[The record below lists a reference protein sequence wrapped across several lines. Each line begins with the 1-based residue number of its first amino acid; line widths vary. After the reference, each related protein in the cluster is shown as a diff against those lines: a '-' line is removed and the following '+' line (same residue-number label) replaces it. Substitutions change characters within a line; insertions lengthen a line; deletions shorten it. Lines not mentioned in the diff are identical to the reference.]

1 MITSFR
7 RLCCSAVGI
16 AALSAPLM
24 AEQRM
29 VFCEEFTATWC
40 VYCPP
45 VGTCLSGLMDANP
58 DRFIFVQTHASDAFA
73 TTWGNQRMSFY
84 SVPGFPTTWM
94 DGTIGRVGQY
104 ANSVYINDF
113 NARRNVPTDV
123 TMSLTSEHVDGAS
136 FNVGVTVGIEA
147 SGTAHTMRVHILQ
160 VLDHAP
166 AGTHYRNCF
175 VQNAPVQTITLQP
188 GQSQTLNAAFTM
200 TGTSWT
206 PSTNRDELKIIAFAQ
221 LANSTGP
228 AAVYQCGQ
236 LRWRNL
242 MPTDLNGNG
251 TVDLTDLAV
260 LLANFGATAEATAE
274 QGDTDGDADIDLQ
287 DLTLLL
293 ADFGT

>member
-1 MITSFR
+1 MLTSIR
-7 RLCCSAVGI
+7 RLCCSAIGV
-16 AALSAPLM
+16 AALTAPAF
-24 AEQRM
+24 AEQR
-29 VFCEEFTATWC
+29 VVWCEEFTATWC

-45 VGTCLSGLMDANP
+45 VGTALSNLMDANP
-58 DRFIFVQTHASDAFA
+58 DRFIFIQTHASDAFA

-84 SVPGFPTTWM
+84 NVPGFPTTWM
-94 DGTIGRVGQY
+94 DGVIGRVGQY
-104 ANSVYINDF
+104 PAQQYINDF
-113 NARRNVPTDV
+113 NARRNVTTDV
-123 TMSLTSEHVDGAS
+123 TMSLTSEHLEGPN
-136 FNVGVTVGIEA
+136 FNVAVNVGIEG
-147 SGTAHTMRVHILQ
+147 SGTAHTMKIHIMQ

-166 AGTHYRNCF
+166 AGSHYRNCF

-188 GQSQTLNAAFTM
+188 GQSQTLNATFTM
-200 TGTSWT
+200 TGTSWM
-206 PSTNRDELKIIAFAQ
+206 PVTNRDEIKIIAFAQ
-221 LANSTGP
+221 LSTAAGP
-228 AAVYQCGQ
+228 ATVYQCGQ

-242 MPTDLNGNG
+242 MPSDVNGNG